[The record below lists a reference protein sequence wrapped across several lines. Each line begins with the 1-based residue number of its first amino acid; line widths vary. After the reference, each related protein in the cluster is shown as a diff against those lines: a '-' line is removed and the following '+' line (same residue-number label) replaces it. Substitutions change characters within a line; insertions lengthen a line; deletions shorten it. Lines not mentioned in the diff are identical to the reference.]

1 MTAVPAQYSGEIRL
15 ALRQIV
21 SEYGP
26 SSLSDPGVVASMRSD
41 LLPQASRVSRVLVAA
56 AEDRIAA
63 QLQENISR
71 GVDVT
76 TASNLAAASF
86 CDSTMFSPE
95 VCNWAV
101 REIAVALG
109 LFGANVPPAAMPGT
123 ARAQAAPPGQP
134 APHVA
139 RAPAFVPRPGQ
150 PAARPRTP
158 ADEPVLWPWVSK
170 RRQRGPR

>member
-1 MTAVPAQYSGEIRL
+1 MTAIPAGYSGEIRL

-21 SEYGP
+21 TEYG
-26 SSLSDPGVVASMRSD
+26 SNSLADPGVVASMLSD

-71 GVDVT
+71 GVDVS
-76 TASNLAAASF
+76 TASNLAASSF

-109 LFGANVPPAAMPGT
+109 LFGASVPPAVMPGM
-123 ARAQAAPPGQP
+123 AQAQAVPPGQP
-134 APHVA
+134 GPQVA
-139 RAPAFVPRPGQ
+139 RGPAFVPGPGRP
-150 PAARPRTP
+150 ADRPQSP

-170 RRQRGPR
+170 RRKRGPR